1 MTKAELILGL
11 AAIAGCLTVLLQYL
25 TNRRQSAKSRSEA
38 VREEE
43 EAEPF
48 FKWGGGSTLP
58 APAINRVIL
67 NCEFTNEGGAVTDLE
82 IKGCGDNQ
90 ATITRKDHIG
100 EHEPGKVEFSIV
112 GANVIPD
119 VAFEIAYTTRLNKRS
134 KQGFFW
140 PANGEPQRVAIHRVK
155 RDAPEK

>member
-1 MTKAELILGL
+1 MTKADLILGL
-11 AAIAGCLTVLLQYL
+11 TAITGWLTVLFQYL
-25 TNRRQSAKSRSEA
+25 TNRRESAKSRSEA
-38 VREEE
+38 VRKEEQ
-43 EAEPF
+43 AEPF
-48 FKWGGGSTLP
+48 FKWRGGSTVP

-82 IKGCGDNQ
+82 IKVCGDNH

-112 GANVIPD
+112 GANVLPD
-119 VAFEIAYTTRLNKRS
+119 VIFEISYTTRLNKRS

-140 PANGEPQRVAIHRVK
+140 PANGEPQRVSIHRVR